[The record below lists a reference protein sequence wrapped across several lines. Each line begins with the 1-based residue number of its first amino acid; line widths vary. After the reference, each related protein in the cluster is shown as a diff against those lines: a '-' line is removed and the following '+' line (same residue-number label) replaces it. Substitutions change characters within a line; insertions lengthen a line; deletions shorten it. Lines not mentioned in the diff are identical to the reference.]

1 MNTAEKIIIY
11 QVFTRLFGNR
21 NPRCTSNGSLAENG
35 CGKMNDFTP
44 QALKEIR
51 KLGATHIWYTGV
63 LAHATQTDYTKYGI
77 EKNHPAVVKGKAG
90 SPYAIRDYY
99 DVDPDLAVNVR
110 KRMGEF
116 EALVERTH
124 AAGLKMIIDFVPNHV
139 ARQYHST
146 AKPEGVRDLGEDDDT
161 SMDFSPNNN
170 FYYLPGQ
177 KLAGDVNLY
186 DEQAGSYE
194 EMPAKATGNNR
205 FDAYPT
211 PNDWY
216 ETVKLNYGVDFFHNT
231 GCHFSP
237 APDTWHKMKDIL
249 LFWAGK
255 GIDGFR
261 CDMAEMVPC
270 EFWGW
275 AIPQVKAQ
283 YPELIFIAEV
293 YNPNEYRNYL
303 YNGHFDYLYDKVGL
317 YDTLRAVIGG
327 YASAVLLELDKT
339 RNRKGK
345 IITSMSLFLGGKNKY
360 VLPENGDKPNY
371 FEYNNGK
378 FKCIFDT
385 KATSRKIYF
394 EGPVKGK
401 KFVCD
406 IDMDLFED
414 HESITIVTPF
424 KKRGKFLPTRFF
436 MTMKQ
441 NCMPAYGT
449 VKLGDETLYTFKK
462 EDTMCVLDWGRGV
475 WPYRNVW
482 YWGNGAKMV
491 KGADGKEHMFGFEI
505 TWGIGCEDNA
515 TETCLF
521 WDGKAHKIGSV
532 DVETFPKGKY
542 MQPWK
547 FVSEDGRFN
556 LTMTP
561 YYDQLC

>member
-1 MNTAEKIIIY
+1 
-11 QVFTRLFGNR
+11 
-21 NPRCTSNGSLAENG
+21 
-35 CGKMNDFTP
+35 
-44 QALKEIR
+44 
-51 KLGATHIWYTGV
+51 
-63 LAHATQTDYTKYGI
+63 
-77 EKNHPAVVKGKAG
+77 
-90 SPYAIRDYY
+90 
-99 DVDPDLAVNVR
+99 
-110 KRMGEF
+110 
-116 EALVERTH
+116 
-124 AAGLKMIIDFVPNHV
+124 MIIDFVPNHV

-146 AKPEGVRDLGEDDDT
+146 AKPEGIRDLGEDDDT

-327 YASAVLLELDKT
+327 YASAT
-339 RNRKGK
+339 A
-345 IITSMSLFLGGKNKY
+345 ITSCWQSVNDIQDHMLNFL
-360 VLPENGDKPNY
+360 ENHDEQRIASDFFAGNA
-371 FEYNNGK
+371 
-378 FKCIFDT
+378 T
-385 KATSRKIYF
+385 KAL
-394 EGPVKGK
+394 PA
-401 KFVCD
+401 
-406 IDMDLFED
+406 L
-414 HESITIVTPF
+414 IVSA
-424 KKRGKFLPTRFF
+424 
-436 MTMKQ
+436 
-441 NCMPAYGT
+441 CMNTNP
-449 VKLGDETLYTFKK
+449 
-462 EDTMCVLDWGRGV
+462 
-475 WPYRNVW
+475 
-482 YWGNGAKMV
+482 
-491 KGADGKEHMFGFEI
+491 
-505 TWGIGCEDNA
+505 
-515 TETCLF
+515 
-521 WDGKAHKIGSV
+521 
-532 DVETFPKGKY
+532 
-542 MQPWK
+542 
-547 FVSEDGRFN
+547 
-556 LTMTP
+556 
-561 YYDQLC
+561 

>member
-1 MNTAEKIIIY
+1 MAKKTYVGWQELGYKRN
-11 QVFTRLFGNR
+11 QVEYKEPTKL
-21 NPRCTSNGSLAENG
+21 LADDG
-35 CGKMNDFTP
+35 T
-44 QALKEIR
+44 L
-51 KLGATHIWYTGV
+51 
-63 LAHATQTDYTKYGI
+63 
-77 EKNHPAVVKGKAG
+77 
-90 SPYAIRDYY
+90 
-99 DVDPDLAVNVR
+99 
-110 KRMGEF
+110 
-116 EALVERTH
+116 LVQ
-124 AAGLKMIIDFVPNHV
+124 G
-139 ARQYHST
+139 
-146 AKPEGVRDLGEDDDT
+146 
-161 SMDFSPNNN
+161 
-170 FYYLPGQ
+170 
-177 KLAGDVNLY
+177 
-186 DEQAGSYE
+186 
-194 EMPAKATGNNR
+194 
-205 FDAYPT
+205 
-211 PNDWY
+211 
-216 ETVKLNYGVDFFHNT
+216 
-231 GCHFSP
+231 
-237 APDTWHKMKDIL
+237 
-249 LFWAGK
+249 
-255 GIDGFR
+255 
-261 CDMAEMVPC
+261 
-270 EFWGW
+270 GW
-275 AIPQVKAQ
+275 ARHNVFEYDRTKAQ
-283 YPELIFIAEV
+283 PQKRGKEWDFYQLSDGKYMLQISVANIS
-293 YNPNEYRNYL
+293 
-303 YNGHFDYLYDKVGL
+303 
-317 YDTLRAVIGG
+317 IGG
-327 YASAVLLELDKT
+327 YASAVLLELDKAH
-339 RNRKGK
+339 NRKGK

-521 WDGKAHKIGSV
+521 WDGKAQKIGSV

-542 MQPWK
+542 MEPWK

-561 YYDQLC
+561 YYDHHSDMNVLKIVRLHSHQVHGLWNGTVTLDSGEVVEIKDMYAFCEYVENKW